1 MFLIV
6 FHIES
11 LQIVGFCRRLQKNN
25 MAIVSWCDK
34 RRNDRTTLTGRSV
47 NASRVQSGMVW
58 SKSHKSTIC
67 YIYHLFL
74 CFDFGKTYCQVVLD
88 VNRSLKRFPP
98 GIPYEQRVALQ
109 DQLTVLI
116 LRVIIMYPH
125 LKYYQVSANS
135 NLSSIASVL
144 FHIFAIANNCTHCIT
159 SHLHMQAASLST
171 ENNPKLQI
179 VYIIV
184 IPQSVNNK

>member
-1 MFLIV
+1 
-6 FHIES
+6 
-11 LQIVGFCRRLQKNN
+11 

-58 SKSHKSTIC
+58 SKFHKSTIC
-67 YIYHLFL
+67 YIYHLFH

-144 FHIFAIANNCTHCIT
+144 FHIFAIFAHCIT
-159 SHLHMQAASLST
+159 SHLHMQAAST

-184 IPQSVNNK
+184 ILQHNRNNKLNILWRIRKLTG